1 MAETEDR
8 SLLSRARMLVS
19 TLDEMTA
26 LMATLRQQQL
36 EQEAYATVTRL
47 ALGALLRAAPEEARA
62 RVVAR
67 LSEPAEVLLG
77 PETPPD
83 SPLGRA
89 VLDEAARMAAAL
101 TNPPPPTSPSPAFAG
116 GSTPKAS
123 DAEVAAASPP
133 LTKAGGVGASTAQ
146 PA

>member
-8 SLLSRARMLVS
+8 SLLSRARMLVG

-26 LMATLRQQQL
+26 LMATLRRQQL

-47 ALGALLRAAPEEARA
+47 ALGALLRGASEQDRA

-67 LSEPAEVLLG
+67 LSEPAGALLG
-77 PETPPD
+77 PDTPPD

-89 VLDEAARMAAAL
+89 VLEEAARMAAAL
-101 TNPPPPTSPSPAFAG
+101 TNPPPPPSSSPAVAG
-116 GSTPKAS
+116 
-123 DAEVAAASPP
+123 E
-133 LTKAGGVGASTAQ
+133 GGVGAF
-146 PA
+146 PARQSPTHAP